1 MKRLSLAVLVILVMI
16 ALSMFASAAFA
27 AEGETKED
35 REARLQWWNEARFGL
50 FIHWGIYSV
59 PAGTYKGKQIGGLGE
74 WIMNS
79 AKIPVAEYAKYASKF
94 NPVKFNHFGSNSSKL
109 CFVSYNGV

>member
-1 MKRLSLAVLVILVMI
+1 MKSRSFAGLVILVII

-27 AEGETKED
+27 AEDDKAWQ
-35 REARLQWWNEARFGL
+35 EARMQWWSEARFGL

-59 PAGTYKGKQIGGLGE
+59 PAGTYKGKQIGGGGE

-79 AKIPVAEYAKYASKF
+79 AKIPVAEYAKYAAQF